1 MKRLPALLAAAVLT
15 ALAAPAIAQTAA
27 PAAAA
32 ASVSYG
38 TTQEA
43 EAMVKKAVDFYK
55 KNGKDKAIAEFQK
68 KPGPFV
74 DRDLYVTLY
83 DLEGNALSHINPK
96 MVGKNMMDLRDP
108 NGKYHIKERLTAART
123 ENSGWQD
130 FSFFNPQTKRVEPK
144 KMYWEKH
151 DNLVFAAG
159 AYTKPQ

>member
-1 MKRLPALLAAAVLT
+1 MKRLPALLAAAALT

-32 ASVSYG
+32 AVSYG
-38 TTQEA
+38 TVQEA
-43 EAMVKKAVDFYK
+43 EAMVKKAVVFYK
-55 KNGKDKAIAEFQK
+55 KNGKEKSMAEFQK
-68 KPGPFV
+68 NPGPFV
-74 DRDLYVTLY
+74 DRDLYVTVY

-108 NGKYHIKERLTAART
+108 NGKYHIKERIETARK

-130 FSFFNPQTKRVEPK
+130 FSFFNPQTKKVEPK

-159 AYTKPQ
+159 AYKPQ

>member
-1 MKRLPALLAAAVLT
+1 MKRLPALLAAAALT

-32 ASVSYG
+32 AVSYG
-38 TTQEA
+38 TVQEA
-43 EAMVKKAVDFYK
+43 EAMVKKAVVFYK
-55 KNGKDKAIAEFQK
+55 KNGKEKSMAEFQK
-68 KPGPFV
+68 NPGPFV
-74 DRDLYVTLY
+74 DRDLYVTVY

-108 NGKYHIKERLTAART
+108 NGKYHIKERIESARKD
-123 ENSGWQD
+123 NSGWQD
-130 FSFFNPQTKRVEPK
+130 FQFFNPQTKKVEPK

-159 AYTKPQ
+159 AYKPQ

>member
-27 PAAAA
+27 PAAASA
-32 ASVSYG
+32 TVSYG

-108 NGKYHIKERLTAART
+108 NGKYHIKERLTKART